1 MKAEDLRDVQRVLWA
16 AADEMRANSSL
27 APALYRGPVHVA
39 QALWT
44 SAAKVATARA
54 QVAELCPNSGG
65 PVCVWSQRLP
75 TALGQIRGESWR
87 PAITA

>member
-1 MKAEDLRDVQRVLWA
+1 MTET
-16 AADEMRANSSL
+16 ADRIAVSL
-27 APALYRGPVHVA
+27 VTDPAWTDNGHYVA